1 MKFASRSWPKGE
13 RYRGFFQGGSQGLV
27 TLRVGPRAP
36 LERPKPPPS
45 PLFSA
50 PVGTRER
57 EIEECEEL
65 GRQIAIARGRVATSR
80 PNVPA
85 CLQDYAGIEARVYAY
100 VCGDF
105 HPDKEVPDHC
115 EGCTRPLSEHDDTI

>member
-1 MKFASRSWPKGE
+1 MKFARAWPKGE
-13 RYRGFFQGGSQGLV
+13 RYRGFFQGGSQGVV

-36 LERPKPPPS
+36 QERPKPPPS

-50 PVGTRER
+50 PAGTRER

-65 GRQIAIARGRVATSR
+65 GRQIAIASGRVATSR

-85 CLQDYAGIEARVYAY
+85 YL
-100 VCGDF
+100 CGDPY
-105 HPDKEVPDHC
+105 PDKEVPGHC